1 MTHVYYKNSDFC
13 LIMFDLMNRKSF
25 EACARWKLD
34 LDEKYSFYDGS
45 KCPCLLIGNKVGHN
59 LFLIL
64 FCLKHIKKIL

>member
-25 EACARWKLD
+25 ESCAKWKLD

-45 KCPCLLIGNKVGHN
+45 KCPCLLIGNKVIPN
-59 LFLIL
+59 LNNIVFI
-64 FCLKHIKKIL
+64 FENCSKA